1 MESTEKAAL
10 PPTNLALRLAMVST
24 AAVSLAVVLSSN
36 QKKMVSSPLLS
47 SPAAYEAKFTYSSAI
62 IYSLAATAAGL
73 LHGVLTGAV
82 VFFRR
87 KAAPSRLLLQL
98 AFADARHWIPGSEGN
113 SHVGWSR
120 VCNIFDKY
128 CWHVGITIVLSLAA
142 TWILL
147 ALVLSSTYSSTAAA
161 VEPRSHKLHSYL
173 QIVPICN
180 DVPFSIFSVIISLSL
195 SLSLSLSCFQE
206 KSG

>member
-36 QKKMVSSPLLS
+36 QKKLVSSPLLS

-73 LHGVLTGAV
+73 LHGVLTAAV

-98 AFADARHWIPGSEGN
+98 AFADALAAAVMGSATGALSAIGYLALRGN

-147 ALVLSSTYSSTAAA
+147 ALVLSSTYS
-161 VEPRSHKLHSYL
+161 LHRR
-173 QIVPICN
+173 CR
-180 DVPFSIFSVIISLSL
+180 
-195 SLSLSLSCFQE
+195 
-206 KSG
+206 